1 MDISPPKKALNTDL
15 SVFTSFLPMPISI
28 VSVCMNCEQHTTKT
42 ITLLSSRSK
51 SSCGHTNVAGT
62 FSVPSEV
69 QIFLVE
75 PKCI

>member
-1 MDISPPKKALNTDL
+1 MDISPPKKALDTI
-15 SVFTSFLPMPISI
+15 SAYFTSFLPMLISI
-28 VSVCMNCEQHTTKT
+28 VIIYMNCEQYSTKT
-42 ITLLSSRSK
+42 ITLLSSRSN

-62 FSVPSEV
+62 FSVASEF